1 MLATLSMLPLIAY
14 IVKVTA
20 TQPYGYDLSF
30 YIEAGISVVACALL
44 VQLQMKYDWRDDASL
59 LADK

>member
-1 MLATLSMLPLIAY
+1 MLPLIAY

-44 VQLQMKYDWRDDASL
+44 VQLHMKYDWRDDASL